1 MGYAKEQLIQAMEEE
16 REDLT
21 QTLDDIEA
29 VGENYACPNND
40 CKSKSDT
47 LQRMLLGTLYLGQ
60 KPKTD
65 EFVGIK
71 LRENILAIAIS

>member
-1 MGYAKEQLIQAMEEE
+1 MNVLQRKILMAKL
-16 REDLT
+16 
-21 QTLDDIEA
+21 
-29 VGENYACPNND
+29 PF
-40 CKSKSDT
+40 KSDT
-47 LQRMLLGTLYLGQ
+47 LQRMLLGTLCLGQ